1 MQAALAR
8 ARDAA
13 ARDPVAR
20 GLAAYLERHVA
31 EEAHGDEPGGALL
44 DDLEALGV
52 DVRRLREEPP
62 APQIAA
68 LVRAQRDWIER
79 EHPVALLGFLELEA
93 YHPHGPTVET
103 LIERTGLPRDG
114 FRQLLLHAR
123 LDVAHARDLHR
134 LLDRLP
140 LEPQHE
146 RLIGLSALHTIASL
160 AEALLDVVREG

>member
-1 MQAALAR
+1 MEAALAR

-79 EHPVALLGFLELEA
+79 EHPVALLGFLEL
-93 YHPHGPTVET
+93 
-103 LIERTGLPRDG
+103 
-114 FRQLLLHAR
+114 
-123 LDVAHARDLHR
+123 
-134 LLDRLP
+134 
-140 LEPQHE
+140 
-146 RLIGLSALHTIASL
+146 
-160 AEALLDVVREG
+160 